1 MQAAYL
7 EASKPAT
14 KSTSR
19 GARLDFLDALRGIA
33 ALLVVVQHAGER
45 FTASIPWFAQNWF
58 SFGRFGVTVFFLV
71 SGFVIPY
78 AFEKDQ
84 SVKSFWIKRIFRL
97 YPLYWLSL
105 GITIAAQIEPADF
118 PHTHLLRNLIVNAT
132 MLQGF
137 VGIPNASAPYWTL
150 FIEMAFYIAF
160 TAWFLLR
167 LQRKS
172 LLWAWVGVAGF
183 CGVSVL
189 APLLIG
195 AHAPVTKL
203 FSFVAILLGSVLYR
217 SYSGQVSRRALV
229 ALLSAVLLFAAAASY
244 LNFFKFPSS
253 EHISATSVFL
263 SWAIAFLAFGILF
276 AGRSLNF
283 PKPVLWL
290 GKISYSLYLLH
301 AVVLDVMP
309 DFGNKALDF
318 ALVLGVSA
326 IVSALSFRYLE
337 RPFVSL
343 GHRVA
348 RRMV

>member
-1 MQAAYL
+1 MQAATI
-7 EASKPAT
+7 EAGTPAA
-14 KSTSR
+14 KSAAR
-19 GARLDFLDALRGIA
+19 GSRLDFLDALRGIA

-45 FTASIPWFAQNWF
+45 FTAWIPWFAQTWF

-105 GITIAAQIEPADF
+105 GITIAAHIEPADF
-118 PHTHLLRNLIVNAT
+118 PRAHLVRNLLVNAT

-137 VGIPNASAPYWTL
+137 AGIPNASAPYWTL
-150 FIEMAFYIAF
+150 FIEMAFYLAF
-160 TAWFLLR
+160 TVWFLMR
-167 LQRKS
+167 LHRKS

-183 CGVSVL
+183 FGVSVL
-189 APLLIG
+189 APLLAG

-217 SYSGQVSRRALV
+217 SYSGQISTRALT
-229 ALLSAVLLFAAAASY
+229 ALFALVLALAGASAY

-263 SWAIAFLAFGILF
+263 SWAVAFLVFGTLF
-276 AGRSLNF
+276 AGRNF
-283 PKPVLWL
+283 KFPQPVLWL

-309 DFGNKALDF
+309 DLGSKALNF
-318 ALVLGVSA
+318 AVVLCVSA

-348 RRMV
+348 SRIV